1 MRRQVSSSGLYRH
14 FLTRNLENGAEK
26 SVRALNSSA
35 QFSST
40 SRFPDSP
47 GAPQIAHP
55 DRNSGTSQG
64 LLSFFQPVRC
74 LDSSARPR
82 HVDSVPRS
90 SVIETRRR
98 SFVATAGNEKGPSK
112 KCWACEH
119 DILGGSGLFCP
130 SCDGI
135 QPLDLS
141 VDHFTIF
148 GIERS
153 FKVDSKE
160 LEQRY
165 KSLQKKLHPDLMS
178 SKSQKEQGYSADQS
192 SHVIQAYF
200 QLLKP
205 LSRARYLLGLHGI
218 KVDEEGTIDDPALL
232 MEIMEIRES
241 LEDVSDAKELQKLQA
256 QNALRIQD
264 TEKVLEKTFAA
275 GDLKK
280 AVSWVQRLAY
290 YNKVDEE
297 IVRKL

>member
-1 MRRQVSSSGLYRH
+1 MRRQVSSSVVYRH
-14 FLTRNLENGAEK
+14 FRTGNWENGAEN

-35 QFSST
+35 H
-40 SRFPDSP
+40 SP
-47 GAPQIAHP
+47 GAPHIAHP

-64 LLSFFQPVRC
+64 QLSFFQPVRC

-82 HVDSVPRS
+82 HVDSTSRS
-90 SVIETRRR
+90 SVTETQRR
-98 SFVATAGNEKGPSK
+98 SFVATAGNEKGLSK

-119 DILGGSGLFCP
+119 DISGGSGLFCP
-130 SCDGI
+130 SCDVI

-141 VDHFTIF
+141 VDYFTIF

-241 LEDVSDAKELQKLQA
+241 LEDVSDVKELQRLQA
-256 QNALRIQD
+256 QNTLRIQD
-264 TEKVLEKTFAA
+264 TEKVLEKAFAA

-280 AVSWVQRLAY
+280 AISWVQRLAY

-297 IVRKL
+297 IVQKL